1 MTEETAHA
9 QDYQLI
15 DMDLVDSPT
24 SAARFS
30 PDDPALSRLAQS
42 IHTLGLLQPIVVRPV
57 GDRFRLVA
65 GQRRIRAFRMLG
77 KTHIPAHILPF
88 SDPDEALATVTE
100 NLQRQQLLPLEEAA
114 ALQDLLD
121 NHDIT
126 QADLA
131 GLLGVD
137 RTWISHRL
145 QLLRM
150 PEDLMDAMVYN
161 NLAPSLAIEL
171 MRITEDEDRRY
182 YLNMVVTAGA
192 TLATVRDWVRAWV
205 IYRIPEPTEEE
216 KQATK
221 VDVPPPVKPPP
232 PSCLVCGEEPPRV
245 QLRVSYLCWTC
256 ERALRNMPREG
267 EQT

>member
-1 MTEETAHA
+1 
-9 QDYQLI
+9 
-15 DMDLVDSPT
+15 
-24 SAARFS
+24 
-30 PDDPALSRLAQS
+30 
-42 IHTLGLLQPIVVRPV
+42 LQPIVVKRI

-65 GQRRIRAFRMLG
+65 GQRRTRAFRILG
-77 KTHIPAHILPF
+77 KTHIPALILAL

-145 QLLRM
+145 QLLRL
-150 PEDLMDAMVYN
+150 PEDLMDAMVYDD
-161 NLAPSLAIEL
+161 LLPSLAIEL
-171 MRITEDEDRRY
+171 ARITEDKDRAY

-192 TLATVRDWVRAWV
+192 TLQTVRDWVRAWV
-205 IYRIPEPTEEE
+205 VYRIPEPTEEE
-216 KQATK
+216 KEATR
-221 VDVPPPVKPPP
+221 VDVPPPIAPPP
-232 PSCLVCGEEPPRV
+232 PSCLVCGEAPPRV
-245 QLRVSYLCWTC
+245 QLRVAYLCWTC
-256 ERALRNMPREG
+256 ERALRNMEK
-267 EQT
+267 ET